1 MNLIKK
7 TIQEIGNDNVKL
19 NILLLM
25 ILKQFVF
32 SASNL
37 LINAK
42 SVCCLCLLKLIIKTL
57 KCVSI
62 IREIRIR
69 TNFLVHKKMDPSC
82 VKTVTMIMK
91 KMIQETENDNVKLN
105 ILLIQYGFYTTC
117 FFCLKFV
124 NKHKKSVLLLS
135 FKTLILLKTLKCV
148 GIHEPL
154 N

>member
-1 MNLIKK
+1 MCIADEFDKEDYSGNWKWQRKTEYPVAYDFK
-7 TIQEIGNDNVKL
+7 TIC
-19 NILLLM
+19 
-25 ILKQFVF
+25 F

-91 KMIQETENDNVKLN
+91 KMI
-105 ILLIQYGFYTTC
+105 
-117 FFCLKFV
+117 
-124 NKHKKSVLLLS
+124 
-135 FKTLILLKTLKCV
+135 
-148 GIHEPL
+148 
-154 N
+154 